1 MKYYATTKIMEN
13 SGVYYDLDRVYVLP
27 NRKKLKTVMNDYKY
41 ASHYAYGSIERPLSM
56 IMKYGSL
63 ITGGTFELNGLDA
76 EGTGAI
82 YLWDNGY
89 SEIYMSPAIEGDCY
103 HREDWEVIDK
113 AYQILEDKGLRSV
126 LKYAKK
132 LAKEKE
138 DSKAE
143 QSYLNAIS
151 FYDRVKE
158 LVEKEEPV
166 RKTTEGQNNPFENSI
181 KEPSDNQQAIII
193 QQQEEIERLK
203 NILANM
209 KKEKAIRESRYEDD
223 GK

>member
-1 MKYYATTKIMEN
+1 
-13 SGVYYDLDRVYVLP
+13 
-27 NRKKLKTVMNDYKY
+27 MNDYKY